1 MLKRLLSAFAI
12 MLAGQSQA
20 LAENI
25 DRHTDWNS
33 LLSSYVEV
41 NVDGVNRF
49 DYARLKRSEED
60 VVRLNRYLDSF
71 RSVDLD
77 GLSRDAKFAAY
88 VNIYNALTVKHII
101 GRYPVRSIRSG
112 YISGPWK
119 RVKTMINGV
128 QVSLDTIEHDILREM
143 GDPRVHYALNCAS
156 YSCPNLQTVAFTDE
170 NLDGLL
176 DQAAR
181 DYVNHPRGVSIRQR
195 GGLEVSSIYVWF
207 KKDFGNTEREVID
220 HLQDYATPQLAEQ
233 IRLNAEIMADVYDWS
248 LNDVD

>member
-88 VNIYNALTVKHII
+88 VNIYTALTVKHII

-220 HLQDYATPQLAEQ
+220 HLLDYATPQLAEQ

>member
-1 MLKRLLSAFAI
+1 MKRLLSAFVI
-12 MLAGQSQA
+12 MVAGQSQS

-33 LLSSYVEV
+33 LLSAYVEV

-49 DYARLKRSEED
+49 DYARLKRNEED
-60 VVRLNRYLDSF
+60 LVRLNRYLDSF

-77 GLSRDAKFAAY
+77 GLGRDAKFAAY

-128 QVSLDTIEHDILREM
+128 QVSLDTIEHDILRDM

-156 YSCPNLQTVAFTDE
+156 YSCPNLQMVAFTAD
-170 NLDGLL
+170 NLEQLL

-181 DYVNHPRGVSIRQR
+181 DYVNHPRAVSLRRR

-207 KKDFGNTEREVID
+207 KKDFGETEADVID
-220 HLQDYATPQLAEQ
+220 HLLHYANPQLAEQ
-233 IRLNAEIMADVYDWS
+233 IRANADIMADVYDWS
-248 LNDVD
+248 LNDVE